1 MTKRGQQI
9 LINMLVFLIDLLIIF
24 MFESLGYN
32 AIFSGLSAIWA
43 GMLLS
48 RLQFT
53 LSWKMEE
60 ENEAKSRL
68 EYGVSLANH
77 VLLLAADWIVLVSFY
92 EKYDHIY
99 PDHHFLWVLL
109 AFVIA
114 VYRIGFAFYSFAKER

>member
-1 MTKRGQQI
+1 MTKRSQQI
-9 LINMLVFLIDLLIIF
+9 IVNMLVLLIDLLIIF

-32 AIFSGLSAIWA
+32 AIFSLLPAVWA

-60 ENEAKSRL
+60 EDEAKSGL
-68 EYGVSLANH
+68 EYGVSLANN
-77 VLLLAADWIVLVSFY
+77 VLLLAADWTVLVNFY

-109 AFVIA
+109 TFLIA
-114 VYRIGFAFYSFAKER
+114 IYRIGFSFYSFAKER